1 MENLRSKK
9 DQNTTFHCV
18 KEAQRAL
25 RENIFSA
32 RETGVRFAA
41 APMRL
46 A

>member
-9 DQNTTFHCV
+9 VQNTTFHGV

-32 RETGVRFAA
+32 RESAVRFAA
-41 APMRL
+41 APVRR